1 LGKILPDYL
10 DDLDDFDDLDDLDYP
25 ERYKRN
31 RATPVRMD
39 DHQDEDDD
47 KGGTLFRSDSHAS
60 IEEYT

>member
-10 DDLDDFDDLDDLDYP
+10 DDLDDLDYS
-25 ERYKRN
+25 ERYKRE
-31 RATPVRMD
+31 RATPVGD